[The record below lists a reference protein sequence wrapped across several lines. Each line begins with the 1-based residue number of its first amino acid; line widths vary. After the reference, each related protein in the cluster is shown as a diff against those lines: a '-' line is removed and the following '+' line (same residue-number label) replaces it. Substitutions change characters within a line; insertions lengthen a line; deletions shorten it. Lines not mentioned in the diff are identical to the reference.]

1 MSKDEIEE
9 ESIKKMGA
17 KFIKWIEDMRPGCQ
31 QICNVVKD
39 IFEKYPE
46 VSEIRLF
53 GMTIVRDK
61 KSEESSLND

>member
-1 MSKDEIEE
+1 MEWRVGLSEE
-9 ESIKKMGA
+9 EIKEESLKRMSA
-17 KFIKWIEDMRPGCQ
+17 KFKKWMDDMRPGCQ
-31 QICNVVKD
+31 QICNTVKD

-61 KSEESSLND
+61 KE

>member
-1 MSKDEIEE
+1 
-9 ESIKKMGA
+9 
-17 KFIKWIEDMRPGCQ
+17 MRPGCQ
-31 QICNVVKD
+31 QICNIVKD